1 MSPTIA
7 VVVKGYPRLAETFV
21 AQELLGLERLGARL
35 QVYSLRRPYDRA
47 THPIHDEISAP
58 VTYLPEYLREAPGRV
73 LRAWLRARR
82 LSGYRRAYCV
92 FRADLARDR
101 SRNRVRRFGQAC
113 VLAAELPDDV
123 ALIYAHFL
131 HTPAS
136 VARYAGLMR
145 KLPFSVSAHAK
156 DIWTTPEWEKREKLA
171 DACWVTTCTR
181 YAADHLAAL
190 TDDPAKVMLAYH
202 GLDFHRFPPPRGRYS
217 DRDGS
222 DPQAP
227 VTILSV
233 GRPVPKKGY
242 SDLLT
247 ALSRLPPAL
256 HWQFVHIGRGEL
268 SAPLQEQARGLELA
282 KRIAWLGPQAQTD
295 VLAWLRRADIF
306 VLASCVGD
314 DGDRDGLPNVL
325 LEAQSQRLACVA
337 TDISGIP
344 ELIIDRKTGLLAPQ
358 RDPDAL
364 ALAIAGLISDPAARK
379 RLGSAGARRVRKEFA
394 ADACI
399 VALAEKLGIVVED
412 VPAAAQ

>member
-7 VVVKGYPRLAETFV
+7 VVVKGYPRLAETFI
-21 AQELLGLERLGARL
+21 AQELLGLERLGARMH
-35 QVYSLRRPYDRA
+35 VYSLRRPYDPA

-58 VTYLPEYLREAPGRV
+58 VTYLPEYLHVAPGRV
-73 LRAWLRARR
+73 LRSWGQARR
-82 LSGYRRAYCV
+82 LSGYRRAFSV

-101 SRNRVRRFGQAC
+101 TRNRVRRFGQAC
-113 VLAAELPDDV
+113 VLAAEMPDDV

-131 HTPAS
+131 HTPTS

-145 KLPFSVSAHAK
+145 DVPFSVSAHAK

-190 TDDPAKVMLAYH
+190 ADDPDKVALTYH
-202 GLDFHRFPPPRGRYS
+202 GLDFRRFPPPRGRFS
-217 DRDGS
+217 ARDGS

-242 SDLLT
+242 GDLLT
-247 ALSRLPPAL
+247 ALSRLPTAL

-268 SAPLQEQARGLELA
+268 SAALQQQARGLGLA
-282 KRIAWLGPQAQTD
+282 KRIAWLGPQPQTE
-295 VLAWLRRADIF
+295 VLAWLRRAEIF
-306 VLASCVGD
+306 VLASRVGD
-314 DGDRDGLPNVL
+314 DGDCDGLPNVL
-325 LEAQSQRLACVA
+325 LEAQSQRLACIA

-344 ELIIDRKTGLLAPQ
+344 ELIINGKTGLLVPQ

-364 ALAIAGLISDPAARK
+364 AKAIAVLIADPAARK
-379 RLGSAGARRVRKEFA
+379 RLGSAGARLVRKEFA
-394 ADACI
+394 ADAWI
-399 VALAEKLGIVVED
+399 GALAEKLGIVAED
-412 VPAAAQ
+412 VPEAAQ